1 MSVSYVY
8 TCTVFALKRNF
19 SNTDLYL
26 RSSWKASQTEPRPG
40 GAGEGVCFYQER
52 SQTKG
57 KVVITKMPAGF
68 LGLSGHIPLV
78 LHVFP
83 KSGVLAG
90 P

>member
-1 MSVSYVY
+1 MIFLESKPDR
-8 TCTVFALKRNF
+8 AQA
-19 SNTDLYL
+19 
-26 RSSWKASQTEPRPG
+26 W

-68 LGLSGHIPLV
+68 LGPSGHILLV
-78 LHVFP
+78 LHIFP